1 MVFVFAS
8 ALAGVMAGVVLESM
22 ALVFAA
28 QRGLLPGLPCIAA
41 AEIHLQKESGAHKAG
56 VLLEVPIKKKILEY
70 WAEISY
76 IEHVASRE
84 MKRFSRHTCTPFA
97 TLPSII
103 NAGSI
108 TVPPRAGSMGMSSTL
123 LIGVPYSWEVSRSTS
138 AFGGKA
144 KPLIMHP

>member
-8 ALAGVMAGVVLESM
+8 ALAGLMAGAVLESM
-22 ALVFAA
+22 ALVLAA
-28 QRGLLPGLPCIAA
+28 QKGLLPGLPYIAA
-41 AEIHLQKESGAHKAG
+41 AETLQKGSGAHKVG
-56 VLLEVPIKKKILEY
+56 VLLEVPIKKKTLEY
-70 WAEISY
+70 WAKISY

-84 MKRFSRHTCTPFA
+84 MKRFSRRTCTPFA